1 MRLILQFS
9 LWKSSEI
16 VFNID
21 FRTKYIDKLIEST
34 EEAILFP
41 GWFIVFN
48 ATFNNISVIS

>member
-41 GWFIVFN
+41 GWFMVFN